1 MEYAETTTVN
11 NIDEKK
17 VSFTGSEL
25 DEQEGTENFDEN
37 GSENGVEQGSDEEK
51 TETTTGF
58 IG

>member
-25 DEQEGTENFDEN
+25 DEQEGSENVDEN
-37 GSENGVEQGSDEEK
+37 GSEYIVEQESEEK
-51 TETTTGF
+51 EKAGLS
-58 IG
+58 

>member
-1 MEYAETTTVN
+1 MVYDETTTVN
-11 NIDEKK
+11 DIKEKK

-37 GSENGVEQGSDEEK
+37 SSENGVEQGSDEEE